1 MRKSIFKKF
10 LISTSVINLLCFLG
24 MAALVFFSVSN
35 YYVEDHLELLSGNAE
50 TVALVAEKT
59 AVKTERGF
67 GFADT
72 DGSMQVVLTSLAEH
86 IDSDIFITQVNGD
99 YCVCSDSLSL
109 NEQAALQCPHRNA
122 TVSASV
128 MQEVRQGKYRSI
140 GTLNGMYRER
150 QYIVGVP
157 IYYTANNGDQTL
169 MGAAFVTSSTANF
182 TAMRYDIVQMCL
194 IASVFAAL
202 ISFIVAGVVTYR
214 MVQPLREMSA
224 AAKAFGKGD
233 FSHLITVNSADEV
246 GELAK
251 AMNNMAASLSSSE
264 TMSRNFIANV
274 SHELKTPMTTIAGFI
289 DGILDGT
296 IPPEQEKQY
305 LTIVSGEVKRLGRL
319 VRSMLQLSKIDQGEM
334 RLTRTEFS
342 LKDVLIDSLISFEKV
357 IEEKQVSI
365 EGLEEMDDRFI
376 NGDMDL
382 LHQVVYN
389 LVDNAVKFVD
399 EGGTISA
406 KLSETEEKTTLML
419 RNTGAGIAA
428 ADLPLVFDR
437 FYKTDKSRSRDKNGM
452 GLGLYL
458 VRTIVQLHQGEIRV
472 NSVENEFT
480 EFTVI
485 LPKQPNEEIQK
496 GQG

>member
-1 MRKSIFKKF
+1 
-10 LISTSVINLLCFLG
+10 
-24 MAALVFFSVSN
+24 
-35 YYVEDHLELLSGNAE
+35 
-50 TVALVAEKT
+50 
-59 AVKTERGF
+59 
-67 GFADT
+67 
-72 DGSMQVVLTSLAEH
+72 
-86 IDSDIFITQVNGD
+86 
-99 YCVCSDSLSL
+99 
-109 NEQAALQCPHRNA
+109 
-122 TVSASV
+122 
-128 MQEVRQGKYRSI
+128 
-140 GTLNGMYRER
+140 
-150 QYIVGVP
+150 
-157 IYYTANNGDQTL
+157 
-169 MGAAFVTSSTANF
+169 
-182 TAMRYDIVQMCL
+182 
-194 IASVFAAL
+194 
-202 ISFIVAGVVTYR
+202 
-214 MVQPLREMSA
+214 
-224 AAKAFGKGD
+224 
-233 FSHLITVNSADEV
+233 
-246 GELAK
+246 
-251 AMNNMAASLSSSE
+251 MNNMAASLSSSE

-382 LHQVVYN
+382 LDQVVYN

-485 LPKQPNEEIQK
+485 LPKHPNEEIQK